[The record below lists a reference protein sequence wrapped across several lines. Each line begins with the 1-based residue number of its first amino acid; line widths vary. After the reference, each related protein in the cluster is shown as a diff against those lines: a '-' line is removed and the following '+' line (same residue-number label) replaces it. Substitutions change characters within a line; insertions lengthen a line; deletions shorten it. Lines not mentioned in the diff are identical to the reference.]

1 MNEAWLL
8 LEELRSYLPADEA
21 EQADVARICDLLASA
36 SKPLHRGH
44 YLPGHITASAYVYDP
59 ASGQLLLHHHR
70 RLDRWLQMGGHVEE
84 GESPRQAALRE
95 AREESGL
102 EGLALAVDRIFDV
115 NVHAIPAGKGEPDHS
130 HFDVRFLV
138 SPGSET
144 KVRLDPE
151 ESLDLRWLD
160 LEEAERRMN
169 EPAAARVIGKIRAL
183 NP

>member
-1 MNEAWLL
+1 MNEVWTL
-8 LEELRSYLPADEA
+8 LEELRRYGAADDE
-21 EQADVARICDLLASA
+21 ERADVARVLELLASG
-36 SKPLHRGH
+36 SRPLHRGH
-44 YLPGHITASAYVYDP
+44 YLPGHITASAYIYDR
-59 ASGQLLLHHHR
+59 ATRQLLLHHHR

-84 GESPRQAALRE
+84 GESPREAALRE

-151 ESLDLRWLD
+151 ESLDLRWFD